1 MTIPTE
7 QNGEKAQAGSD
18 PRLDDRSDLAALDAK
33 IRARVDAHKQKNPEP
48 AETGKRAT
56 AIGMAFRLSTELVA
70 GLIAGGIVGWAL
82 DHVLGTKPWG
92 LLVFFFL
99 GMTAGIMNV
108 FRTASGMAA
117 EAAQEQKKPDPRV
130 GEK

>member
-7 QNGEKAQAGSD
+7 RNGDKDGGRPD
-18 PRLDDRSDLAALDAK
+18 PLRDDRSDLTALDAK
-33 IRARVDAHKQKNPEP
+33 IRAHVDAHKRKNPEL

-92 LLVFFFL
+92 LLIFFFL

-108 FRTASGMAA
+108 FRTASAMAA
-117 EAAQEQKKPDPRV
+117 AAAQEQKKPDHTA
-130 GEK
+130 GEQ

>member
-7 QNGEKAQAGSD
+7 QNGDKKSD
-18 PRLDDRSDLAALDAK
+18 GPDPLRDDRSDLSALDAK
-33 IRARVDAHKQKNPEP
+33 IRARVDAHKRKNPEP

-70 GLIAGGIVGWAL
+70 GLIAGGIVGWGV
-82 DHVLGTKPWG
+82 DQVLGTKPWG
-92 LLVFFFL
+92 LLIFFFL

-108 FRTASGMAA
+108 FRTATAMAA
-117 EAAQEQKKPDPRV
+117 EAAQEQEKPNHKV
-130 GEK
+130 GEQ